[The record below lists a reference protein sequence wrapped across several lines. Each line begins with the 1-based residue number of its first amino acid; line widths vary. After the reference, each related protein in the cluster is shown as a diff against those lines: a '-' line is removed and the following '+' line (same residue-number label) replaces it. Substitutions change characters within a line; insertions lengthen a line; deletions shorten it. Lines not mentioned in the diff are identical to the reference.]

1 MEEEKEKQSLD
12 EFKAHSQT
20 EALVRRI
27 ITLERFSLHNQWVW
41 KPIEK
46 RIKTDL
52 IKQRG
57 EIPNGYREQG

>member
-27 ITLERFSLHNQWVW
+27 ITLERFSLHNQWV
-41 KPIEK
+41 
-46 RIKTDL
+46 
-52 IKQRG
+52 
-57 EIPNGYREQG
+57 